1 MAIEIT
7 VPKLSATMTEAT
19 VLRWAKAPG
28 ETVEAGELLVELETD
43 KAALEVEATDSGVLT
58 ERRAEEGET
67 VTVGAIL
74 AVLNGDEAAD
84 GDAKLAAET
93 AAAPPRPAKSE
104 PRKAQRLEDA
114 TAAGPVAP
122 QSAGAQSGGSAMPG
136 LRRPRPAP
144 QRRVLAT
151 PLARRIAAASGV
163 SLEGIEGSGPRGRIR
178 RHDVEK
184 ATASGRPRPTP
195 AMRTAAGGRLSTM
208 RQRIAA
214 QVAESRRVIPSFSLD
229 RWVELDLV
237 EDSRRLLNRRQE
249 TAGGVR
255 LTITDFILQAIADT
269 LVRHPRLASVWRDG
283 TEPAIETVEGGNVGL
298 VVALDDGLMIP
309 VLAGLAGQGLASVA
323 ERRQAAVAA
332 ARGGRLGAEQSGPA
346 SITFS
351 NIGGYGVDRFEAII
365 NPGET
370 AILAMG
376 RISERPVA
384 RGGALAVA
392 RGASFTLSVDHRVVD
407 GVVGAAFLGDLA
419 ERLEKETW
427 RL

>member
-28 ETVEAGELLVELETD
+28 EMVEAGELLVELETD
-43 KAALEVEATDSGVLT
+43 KAALEVEATGSGVLA
-58 ERRAEEGET
+58 ERRAEEGD
-67 VTVGAIL
+67 VVAVGAVL
-74 AVLNGDEAAD
+74 ALLEPEAPPVK
-84 GDAKLAAET
+84 GGTAK
-93 AAAPPRPAKSE
+93 AAAPGRKTESGKQ
-104 PRKAQRLEDA
+104 PRKAQRLEDTGPSA
-114 TAAGPVAP
+114 TASSSAVPTGAGSP
-122 QSAGAQSGGSAMPG
+122 MPG

-163 SLEGIEGSGPRGRIR
+163 ALEDIRGSGPRGRIR
-178 RHDVEK
+178 RRDVER
-184 ATASGRPRPTP
+184 AAASGQGRALASPRPVS
-195 AMRTAAGGRLSTM
+195 GGALSTM
-208 RQRIAA
+208 RRRIAA

-229 RWVELDLV
+229 RWVALDLV

-249 TAGGVR
+249 AAGGVR
-255 LTITDFILQAIADT
+255 LTVTDFIVQAIADI
-269 LVRHPRLASVWRDG
+269 LPRHPRLAGVWRDG
-283 TEPAIETVEGGNVGL
+283 TEPAIDTVDGGNVGL

-309 VLAGLAGQGLASVA
+309 VLQGLTGQGLAVVA
-323 ERRQAAVAA
+323 ERRRAAVEA
-332 ARGGRLGAEQSGPA
+332 ARGGRLGADQSGPA
-346 SITFS
+346 AITFS
-351 NIGGYGVDRFEAII
+351 NIGGHGVDRFEAII

-376 RISERPVA
+376 RIAERPVA

-407 GVVGAAFLGDLA
+407 GVVGAAFLGALA
-419 ERLEKETW
+419 DRLEKETW